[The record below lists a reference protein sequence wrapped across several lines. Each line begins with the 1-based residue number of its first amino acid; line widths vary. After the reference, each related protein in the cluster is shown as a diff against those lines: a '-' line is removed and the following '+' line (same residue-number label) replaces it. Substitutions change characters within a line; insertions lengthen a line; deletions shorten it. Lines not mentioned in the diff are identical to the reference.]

1 MNTKDVLPTEGGG
14 WFYGEL
20 PKGCELCLQGKK
32 LVYFMGGD
40 CAHPPQC
47 SWYCPLSAERRSKD
61 AYFADEL
68 PIQDPM
74 NLDLVLNTLID
85 EAEDD

>member
-1 MNTKDVLPTEGGG
+1 MKSDRVVNTKDVLPTEGGG

-40 CAHPPQC
+40 CPIHPNAVGTVPYQQNGDRKMRILQMN
-47 SWYCPLSAERRSKD
+47 YQSKM
-61 AYFADEL
+61 
-68 PIQDPM
+68 P
-74 NLDLVLNTLID
+74 
-85 EAEDD
+85 